1 MENNRGCV
9 NSVAYISC
17 RKTPSL
23 KDFRERSEHVP
34 NSLCFDSAVNDLIP
48 FDSSSVAATAAA
60 VDDDVGRWRKERREI
75 FETDNFQTQN

>member
-1 MENNRGCV
+1 M
-9 NSVAYISC
+9 
-17 RKTPSL
+17 
-23 KDFRERSEHVP
+23 P